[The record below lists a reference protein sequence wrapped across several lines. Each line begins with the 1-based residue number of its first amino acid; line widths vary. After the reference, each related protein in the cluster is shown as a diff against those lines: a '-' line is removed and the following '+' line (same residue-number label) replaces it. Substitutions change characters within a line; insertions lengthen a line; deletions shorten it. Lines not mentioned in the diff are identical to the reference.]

1 MEKPLPCSF
10 GSPQDLSPGSHL
22 GAKFFQ
28 LDPKSLKD
36 CFGVGF
42 CCKDGS
48 SPRTCCLC
56 IEMMLGSFP
65 PKKSLPRWNQ
75 WQVWNPHLRSRSCE
89 ISKKCTK
96 QKIRK
101 SLKIDAFWSLAV
113 HCCWKTAIGLSSL
126 LIVWCG
132 RHFWSLSRRNQ
143 NLRRNIG
150 EIKVSKPA

>member
-1 MEKPLPCSF
+1 MRAWQMEKPLPCSF
-10 GSPQDLSPGSHL
+10 GSPQDFSPGSHL

-65 PKKSLPRWNQ
+65 PKKIVASVEP
-75 WQVWNPHLRSRSCE
+75 V
-89 ISKKCTK
+89 
-96 QKIRK
+96 
-101 SLKIDAFWSLAV
+101 A
-113 HCCWKTAIGLSSL
+113 GLESSFAQPG
-126 LIVWCG
+126 V
-132 RHFWSLSRRNQ
+132 
-143 NLRRNIG
+143 RNI
-150 EIKVSKPA
+150 EKMHQAKDKKIFEN